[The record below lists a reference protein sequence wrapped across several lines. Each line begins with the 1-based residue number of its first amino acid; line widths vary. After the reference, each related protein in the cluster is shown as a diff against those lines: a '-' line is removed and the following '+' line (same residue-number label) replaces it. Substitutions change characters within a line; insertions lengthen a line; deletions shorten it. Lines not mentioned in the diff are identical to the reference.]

1 MVINGIVRD
10 RSGRPVAQ
18 ARVYFLSGP
27 VPLPDIALLT
37 GADGTF
43 RLAAPVAGS
52 YSLGCTTPDGES
64 VSRAVEVTGEA
75 DASVSF
81 EIPY

>member
-1 MVINGIVRD
+1 MMINGIVRD
-10 RSGRPVAQ
+10 RSGRPVAE
-18 ARVYFLSGP
+18 ARVYYMSGP

-43 RLAAPVAGS
+43 RLTAPVAGT
-52 YSLGCTTPDGES
+52 YSIGCTSPDGES
-64 VSRAVEVTGEA
+64 VSRTVEVTSEA

-81 EIPY
+81 ETG